1 MGSNNLMLIV
11 FGVIISMIAFVVG
24 MQMYRAHDRQ
34 SSFDRMTAE
43 SMRVASDVLL
53 WKEKADAMGGGRDTP
68 YFSRLSLDQL
78 GYPKYDEVQQLG
90 GTRYGFFGF
99 DSVATEIPLMDYYS
113 TDFPDLRIQVRF
125 NGSGGKCIQI
135 RRAINAQEDGSGTW
149 DWVDLVDTPDVCEG
163 W

>member
-11 FGVIISMIAFVVG
+11 FGVIITMIAFVVG
-24 MQMYRAHDRQ
+24 LQMYRAHDRQ

-78 GYPKYDEVQQLG
+78 GYPKYDDDLELG
-90 GTRYGFFGF
+90 GTRYGYFGF
-99 DSVATEIPLMDYYS
+99 DSVATEVPLLDYFS
-113 TDFPDLRIQVRF
+113 TDFPELRVQVRF
-125 NGSGGKCIQI
+125 NGLTADCIQI
-135 RRAINAQEDGSGTW
+135 RRAINGQPDGSGAW
-149 DWVDLVDTPDVCEG
+149 DWVDLVSTPDVCDG